1 MRTVIL
7 TPFRSSPVRA
17 PLWKWVQGW
26 IGDHYDFPVF
36 AADCDGVPFR
46 SGAARNAAARLAG
59 DWDVALVHDA
69 DTIAHPDAVAEAV
82 RLAAESPRMVVAG
95 DSHMYCDAVSSA
107 RIMASGSPAF
117 ARPASFDDRSVY
129 AKPCSGVF
137 AVSRSTWDRV
147 GGYVESLAGWGYED
161 LTFLQC
167 CSLFAG
173 GHTWVPGHIT
183 LHLWHPPESR
193 DSDTA
198 RNQHVWKMLA
208 NYRRLGVPQQARQYL
223 RSLGHRVP
231 A

>member
-7 TPFRSSPVRA
+7 TPFRGSPARSG
-17 PLWKWVQGW
+17 LWDWVQGW
-26 IGDHYDFPVF
+26 IADHYGFPVF
-36 AADCDGVPFR
+36 TGDSAGAVF
-46 SGAARNAAARLAG
+46 SSAAARNAAAAAAG

-69 DTIAHPDAVAEAV
+69 DTIAHPDAVAEAI
-82 RLAAESPRMVVAG
+82 RLAAGSSRMVVAG
-95 DSHMYCDAVSSA
+95 DSHMYCDPVSSA
-107 RIMASGSPAF
+107 RIMASGVPAF
-117 ARPASFDDRSVY
+117 ARPVSFDDRGVY

-147 GGYVESLAGWGYED
+147 GGYVESLSGWGFED
-161 LTFLQC
+161 LAFLQQC
-167 CSLFAG
+167 NLFAD

-183 LHLWHPPESR
+183 LHLWHPPEARSG
-193 DSDTA
+193 DTT

-208 NYRRLGVPQQARQYL
+208 NYRRLGSVGDARKFL